1 MNPGDPGFFDR
12 SLLMNL
18 HAAPWLEANDWS
30 AIDPEHHEDLRNQG
44 SRLGAAT
51 AGDLERGAPLET
63 SAGQY
68 HDTMY
73 VRLHTERLGPE
84 AVGEPFGTWGKAGE
98 TNMKLVL
105 TRDAAGREV
114 LVNDNGIVLT
124 LE

>member
-1 MNPGDPGFFDR
+1 MRPGEPGFFDR
-12 SLLMNL
+12 SLIMNL

-30 AIDPEHHEDLRNQG
+30 AIDPEHHDDLRNQG

-51 AGDLERGAPLET
+51 DLERSTPLET
-63 SAGQY
+63 SAGKY

-84 AVGEPFGTWGKAGE
+84 AVGEPFGTWSGNRPAP
-98 TNMKLVL
+98 MKLVL
-105 TRDAAGREV
+105 ATDAAGREV

>member
-1 MNPGDPGFFDR
+1 MAAGAPYYFDR
-12 SLLMNL
+12 SLVLNV
-18 HAAPWLEANDWS
+18 HAAPWLEGNDWLEP
-30 AIDPEHHEDLRNQG
+30 DEDLRYQG
-44 SRLGAAT
+44 SRLGAA
-51 AGDLERGAPLET
+51 AEFERSTPLET

-84 AVGEPFGTWGKAGE
+84 AVGEPFGTWSGNRPAP
-98 TNMKLVL
+98 MKLVL
-105 TRDAAGREV
+105 ATDAAGREV